1 MRDVPEAT
9 GTVESGMG
17 DTMKHRALA
26 YAGMALGIVALASS
40 FAEPMAFAQ
49 GRTGPSATITVT
61 CRSTGVLFVDD
72 TYSGF
77 PGAVR
82 GVDFIVGKV
91 GETVDPVKGGSGE
104 VNQAFN
110 QSNVGSPIDWGAVSV
125 QLLSQNGRVIAGSPT
140 VWETNSPVT
149 C

>member
-1 MRDVPEAT
+1 MFRKRPALSSTE
-9 GTVESGMG
+9 MG
-17 DTMKHRALA
+17 GSMKHRALA
-26 YAGMALGIVALASS
+26 YAGMALGILALASS

-91 GETVDPVKGGSGE
+91 GETVDPMKGGSNE
-104 VNQAFN
+104 VTQAFN
-110 QSNVGSPIDWGAVSV
+110 QSRVGSPIDWGAVSV
-125 QLLSQNGRVIAGSPT
+125 QLLGQSGRVIAGST
-140 VWETNSPVT
+140 AVWDTGSPVT

>member
-1 MRDVPEAT
+1 
-9 GTVESGMG
+9 
-17 DTMKHRALA
+17 MKHRAVA
-26 YAGMALGIVALASS
+26 FAGIVLGIVALASS

-77 PGAVR
+77 PGGVR
-82 GVDFIVGKV
+82 GVDFLVGKV

-104 VNQAFN
+104 MIQAFN
-110 QSNVGSPIDWGAVSV
+110 QSTLGSPVDWGAVSV
-125 QLLSQNGRVIAGSPT
+125 QLLGQNGRVIAGST
-140 VWETNSPVT
+140 VVWDTGSPVT